1 MSIQIDALMVSFSI
15 IICCYN
21 PNQKIF
27 SRLLSA
33 LSAFHQSSPVH
44 EVILIDNKSDI
55 ALNSMDFVVDFIN
68 SGHNR
73 KLVVEKEQGLTNA
86 RILGIKKSQYD
97 WVIFFDDDNEP
108 VSDYLIK
115 LYSCIVQY
123 PKVACWGPGTICV
136 DYVINKYPDWL
147 NTYKSTF
154 QERSIKKCIIDNQ
167 PWWQD
172 HYPFG
177 TGLAVNKK
185 VALEY
190 IDRISGGVYSLAD
203 RKGVL
208 LSSGGDVQM
217 VLTAISMGF
226 SVGIH
231 PKIRLNHLI
240 GSSKVT
246 NRYLIQHAF
255 GTASSNIPAHFEVFP
270 FPLINLALPNN
281 LEIIK
286 KIYFF
291 IKVKLLPE
299 GGRSFKVNLAHYL
312 GELKGVYSLRTDC
325 KPSIFYLLLT
335 RIMHLS

>member
-1 MSIQIDALMVSFSI
+1 MVAFSI
-15 IICCYN
+15 LVCCYN

-27 SRLLSA
+27 SRLLTA
-33 LSAFHQSSPVH
+33 ISAFHQSSPVH
-44 EVILIDNKSDI
+44 EVILIDNNSDI
-55 ALNSMDFVVDFIN
+55 PLKSIGFVIDFIN

-73 KLVVEKEQGLTNA
+73 KLIVEKKPGLTNS
-86 RILGIKKSQYD
+86 RILGIKEAKYD

-108 VSDYLIK
+108 ASDYLNK
-115 LYSCIVQY
+115 LNKCIFQY
-123 PKVACWGPGTICV
+123 PNVACWGPGTISV
-136 DYVINKYPDWL
+136 DFIINKHQKWL
-147 NTYKSTF
+147 NAYKSTF

-167 PWWQD
+167 AWWQD

-177 TGLAVNKK
+177 TGLVVNKK

-190 IDRISGGVYSLAD
+190 IYRITEGVYSLAD
-203 RKGVL
+203 RKGNL

-231 PKIRLNHLI
+231 PEIRLNHLI
-240 GSSKVT
+240 GASKVT

-255 GTASSNIPAHFEVFP
+255 GTASSNLPAHFEVFP
-270 FPLINLALPNN
+270 FPVMNLSRPNN

-291 IKVKLLPE
+291 IKVKLLTE

-325 KPSIFYLLLT
+325 KPSLFYLLIT
-335 RIMHLS
+335 RMMNLS